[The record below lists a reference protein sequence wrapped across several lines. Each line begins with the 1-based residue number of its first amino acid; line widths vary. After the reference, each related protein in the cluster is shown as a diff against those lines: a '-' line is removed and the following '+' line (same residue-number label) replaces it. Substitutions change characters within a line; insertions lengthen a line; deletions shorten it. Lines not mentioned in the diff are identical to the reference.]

1 MEELIIA
8 AVSVIQSVTVGNLK
22 IKEPEKFVETVVKRL
37 SDFGYSATDND
48 KWLIAFCVQKVAE
61 HITNTCNTPLIPDGL
76 FFTAADRVCGEFL
89 YSKNQTGTL
98 EIETLDLGGIVTQI
112 HEGDTTIQFA
122 NGASDQEKFNLLVNS
137 LISKGEGDLVCYRKI
152 KW

>member
-1 MEELIIA
+1 MEEL
-8 AVSVIQSVTVGNLK
+8 AVAVVGIIQSITAGNLK
-22 IKEPEKFVETVVKRL
+22 IKEPEKFIEAVIKRL
-37 SDFGYSATDND
+37 SDFGYSVTNDD
-48 KWLIAFCVQKVAE
+48 KWLVSFCVQKVAE
-61 HITNTCNTPLIPDGL
+61 HITNACNTPLIPNGL
-76 FFTAADRVCGEFL
+76 FFTAVDRVCGEFL

-98 EIETLDLGGIVTQI
+98 EIENLDLGGIVTQI